1 MKKFFLFGLTIFCM
15 FGMVAVA
22 LAAPN
27 IGQKNMDDAASMGGF
42 VVGSTGDT
50 AFATQIGGYIRIALS
65 FVGSIF
71 FVLTLYAGFLWMT
84 AAGED
89 DKIKKSKD
97 ILKAAIIGLAITLG
111 AYSITAFVVP
121 RVMSQS
127 QGASTTLPSGQ

>member
-1 MKKFFLFGLTIFCM
+1 MKKFI
-15 FGMVAVA
+15 VA
-22 LAAPN
+22 LLIVCGLLAAGAAFAIAD
-27 IGQKNMDDAASMGGF
+27 IGQPWMQK
-42 VVGSTGDT
+42 VGSAGGYVTDDTSDT
-50 AFATQIGGYIRIALS
+50 AFAAQIGGYIRIALS

-89 DKIKKSKD
+89 DKIKKAKD
-97 ILKAAIIGLAITLG
+97 ILKSAIIGLAITLG

-127 QGASTTLPSGQ
+127 QGGTTIPTSQ

>member
-1 MKKFFLFGLTIFCM
+1 MKKAILALLVFGGLVFAGVTFAI
-15 FGMVAVA
+15 AD
-22 LAAPN
+22 
-27 IGQKNMDDAASMGGF
+27 IGQGWMRDAGSAGGF
-42 VVGSTGDT
+42 TTEDTTDT
-50 AFATQIGGYIRIALS
+50 AFAAQIGAYIRIALS

-89 DKIKKSKD
+89 DKIKKATD
-97 ILKAAIIGLAITLG
+97 ILKSAIIGLAITLG

-127 QGASTTLPSGQ
+127 QSGTTIPASQ